1 MRLAESPEV
10 GRILIGAEGIQ
21 AKIVELGAAISRD
34 YAGKDP
40 LLVGVL
46 KGVVLFMADLVR
58 TISIPLE
65 VDFMAIS
72 RYGAE
77 TEALGVV
84 RVIKDLDKGI
94 EGRHVLFVEDI
105 IDTGLTLGYLLRILR
120 AREPASLAV
129 CTLLDRSVRRLI
141 DMDIAYKGFDLP
153 DVFVVGYGLDYR
165 QRFRNLPYIAE
176 LRPTRRMEG

>member
-1 MRLAESPEV
+1 MQLAESPEV
-10 GRILIGAEGIQ
+10 GKVLIGAEGIQ
-21 AKIVELGAAISRD
+21 AKIAELGAAISHD

-46 KGVVLFMADLVR
+46 KGMVLFMADLIR
-58 TISIPLE
+58 AISIPLE

-72 RYGAE
+72 RYGPE

-120 AREPASLAV
+120 ARGPASLAV

-141 DMDIAYKGFDLP
+141 DIDIAYKGFDLP

-176 LRPTRRMEG
+176 LRPVRPMRG